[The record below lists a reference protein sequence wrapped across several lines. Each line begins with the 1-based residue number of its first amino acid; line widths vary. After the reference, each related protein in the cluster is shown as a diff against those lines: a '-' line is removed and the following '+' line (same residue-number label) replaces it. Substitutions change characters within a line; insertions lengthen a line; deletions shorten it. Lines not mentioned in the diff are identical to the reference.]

1 MRKRTGRA
9 GTAGRGGS
17 AAGFSLVELLVVVAI
32 IGILAMIAIAQ
43 VGAAFKRQRLASSA
57 YDLKPFVQRVKAEGE
72 TRNAISFLRVAP
84 PNADGTIPVQVI
96 VDTNGNSQLD
106 VGTDTMVREILVPA
120 ELALTSPAPAGITGG
135 TTWDQWVA
143 RATDDHYAGS
153 DFIGRTINPV
163 TGVQVIRPLRLEL
176 THDDMV
182 SGGLTPQ
189 VTWTLTVNPVWNAA
203 LAQRLGP

>member
-1 MRKRTGRA
+1 MRKRSGRA
-9 GTAGRGGS
+9 GSSGAGGT

-32 IGILAMIAIAQ
+32 IGIAAMVAVAQ
-43 VGAAFKRQRLASSA
+43 VGAAFKRQRLASGA
-57 YDLKPFVQRVKAEGE
+57 YELKTLVQRGKVEGE
-72 TRNAISFLRVAP
+72 SRNAISFLRVAP

-106 VGTDTMVREILVPA
+106 VGTDTVVREILVPA
-120 ELALTSPAPAGITGG
+120 ELALASPAPAGITGG

-143 RATDDHYAGS
+143 RASDDHYAGC

-176 THDDMV
+176 THGEMV